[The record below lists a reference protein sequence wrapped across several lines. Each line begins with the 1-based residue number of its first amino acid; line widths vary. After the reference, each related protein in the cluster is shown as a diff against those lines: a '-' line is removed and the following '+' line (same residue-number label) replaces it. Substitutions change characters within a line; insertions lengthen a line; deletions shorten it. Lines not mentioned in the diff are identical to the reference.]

1 MKRDL
6 RWIII
11 RGTRFLAIAVA
22 GYLPIGGAHA
32 VPWMYQPT
40 NQPGSLGN
48 NYYEYQNYGSSYYH
62 DGIDVLK
69 STGGVPVYSV
79 SSGWMTHET
88 AGTMYGGL
96 MIGDQYAAGATG
108 WLYWHL
114 PNSTYP
120 FNVGD
125 RINEGD
131 YIGDIAYWS
140 VYNFNRVHFNRVVGT
155 GGLPWNWYSS
165 IDNPLNYLNPGTDP
179 QTPVIYDAVGTD
191 LLAFCVN
198 NTSTYRNPNALS
210 GDIDIIAKIGDRFW
224 NNQWEIIPYRIEY
237 SILSPL
243 VNDQHTAFLFS
254 GLLAP
259 DNTINV
265 VYKDDAVCNT
275 GGNYTERNFF
285 FILTNNDGDSTVE
298 STDAAGAWHTA
309 GYPSGTYT
317 IRVTAADAGGN
328 VVSDSMNVTMQ
339 SPAPQNVS
347 VTMTPTSSLQIPA
360 SGGSFT
366 YTVQIRN
373 LGASTATCEGWIGM
387 TYPSGASQ
395 QILLRSLSLPAG
407 GSITR
412 NLTQTVGANLP
423 NGTYYYEAK
432 LGYSPFNVWDSD
444 GFTFTKGLDASA
456 GGIRVE
462 ETRLYGWDEIPF
474 EETRMDPAATAS
486 SVVIHAY
493 PNPFNP
499 ETVISFSL
507 PAAAQVS
514 LEVFDLSGQR
524 VAEPAKG
531 WRQAGTYEVTLNGSK
546 WAAGVY
552 IYRFRDGA
560 NAVSGKLLLLK

>member
-1 MKRDL
+1 MKRNL
-6 RWIII
+6 RWILIVS
-11 RGTRFLAIAVA
+11 AAVA
-22 GYLPIGGAHA
+22 GYLPIGGADA
-32 VPWMYQPT
+32 VPWMFQPT

-79 SSGWMTHET
+79 STGWMTHET
-88 AGTMYGGL
+88 SGTMYGGL

-140 VYNFNRVHFNRVVGT
+140 VYNFNHVHFNRVVGT

-165 IDNPLNYLNPGTDP
+165 IDNPLEYLNPGTDP
-179 QTPVIYDAVGTD
+179 QPPVIYDAVGTD

-198 NTSTYRNPNALS
+198 NTSTYYNPNNLS
-210 GDIDIIAKIGDRFW
+210 GDLDIIAKIGDRFW
-224 NNQWEIIPYRIEY
+224 NNQWEIIPYKIEY
-237 SILSPL
+237 AILSPL
-243 VNDQHTAFLFS
+243 VNEQRLAFLFS

-259 DNTINV
+259 DNTINI

-317 IRVTAADAGGN
+317 IRVTAFDAGGN
-328 VVSDSMNVTMQ
+328 VVSDSMNVTVQ
-339 SPAPQNVS
+339 SPSPQNVI

-360 SGGSFT
+360 SGGFFT
-366 YTVQIRN
+366 YTVLIQN
-373 LGASTATCEGWIGM
+373 PTFATVTCEGWIMM
-387 TYPSGASQ
+387 TYPSGATQ
-395 QILLRSLSLPAG
+395 QMLLRNLSLPVG

-412 NLTQTVGANLP
+412 NLTQTISAGLP
-423 NGTYYYEAK
+423 NGTYHYDAK

-444 GFTFTKGLDASA
+444 GFTFTKGLDVSTD
-456 GGIRVE
+456 GIRVE
-462 ETRLYGWDEIPF
+462 ETTLSGWDEDPIAEIP
-474 EETRMDPAATAS
+474 MNSTAS
-486 SVVIHAY
+486 ASAAEIRVY

-499 ETVISFSL
+499 KTVLFFTL
-507 PAAAQVS
+507 PTAAPVS
-514 LEVFDLSGQR
+514 LQIYDLSGR
-524 VAEPAKG
+524 KVADLVEG
-531 WRQAGTYEVTLNGSK
+531 WRQAGTYEFALDGSNL
-546 WAAGVY
+546 AAGVY
-552 IYRFRDGA
+552 VVRFRSGA
-560 NAVSGKLLLLK
+560 DTMNGKLLLLK

>member
-1 MKRDL
+1 MRRDL
-6 RWIII
+6 RWVMIV
-11 RGTRFLAIAVA
+11 AIVTAA
-22 GYLPIGGAHA
+22 QLPVGGADA

-48 NYYEYQNYGSSYYH
+48 NYYEYQNYGSSAYYH

-79 SSGWMTHET
+79 STGWMTHET

-140 VYNFNRVHFNRVVGT
+140 VYNFHHVHFNRVVGT
-155 GGLPWNWYSS
+155 GSLPWNWYTS
-165 IDNPLNYLNPGTDP
+165 IDNPLDYLIPGTDP
-179 QTPVIYDAVGTD
+179 QAPVIYNAVGTD

-198 NTSTYRNPNALS
+198 NTSTYRSPNALS
-210 GDIDIIAKIGDRFW
+210 GDLDIIAKVGDRFW

-237 SILSPL
+237 AILSPL
-243 VNDQHTAFLFS
+243 VNDPHLAFLFS

-265 VYKDDAVCNT
+265 VYKDDSVCNT

-317 IRVTAADAGGN
+317 IRVTASDAGGN
-328 VVSDSMNVTMQ
+328 VVADSMNVTVQ

-366 YTVQIRN
+366 YIVQIQN
-373 LGASTATCEGWIGM
+373 LASSTVTCEGWILM
-387 TYPSGASQ
+387 TYPSGATQ
-395 QILLRSLSLPAG
+395 QMLQRNLNLPAG

-412 NLTQTVGANLP
+412 NLTQSIGANLP
-423 NGTYYYEAK
+423 NGTYHYDAK

-444 GFTFTKGLDASA
+444 GLTFTKGLDASA
-456 GGIRVE
+456 GGMRVK
-462 ETRLYGWDEIPF
+462 ETTLSGWDEDPIANV
-474 EETRMDPAATAS
+474 RMNPVATAS
-486 SVVIHAY
+486 AAEIRAY

-499 ETVISFSL
+499 ETVLSFTL
-507 PAAAQVS
+507 PAAAQVR
-514 LEVFDLSGQR
+514 LEVFNLSGQL
-524 VAEPAKG
+524 VAQLAQG
-531 WRQAGTYEVTLNGSK
+531 WRQAGTYEVTLDGSNLS
-546 WAAGVY
+546 AGVY
-552 IYRFRDGA
+552 VYRFRGGEEA
-560 NAVSGKLLLLK
+560 LSGKLLLLK